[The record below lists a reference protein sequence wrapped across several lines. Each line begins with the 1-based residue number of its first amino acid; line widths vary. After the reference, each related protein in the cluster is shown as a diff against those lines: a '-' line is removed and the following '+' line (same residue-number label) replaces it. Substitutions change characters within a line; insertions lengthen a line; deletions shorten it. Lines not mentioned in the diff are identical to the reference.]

1 MWKTG
6 LLLLF
11 LGLLTSGELQQEET
25 EPERRSLPPSG
36 KLDFGYVPQGVY
48 QTLAYYEPG
57 VIGLLFHM
65 VHAFLYV
72 VQPNPF
78 PEDLVVKVAKD
89 KFGAIQSEY
98 QKPENVVLTLQAIYY
113 EAGFVVCAVLGLLFM
128 VLLPLV
134 GLFFCLCRCCDNCGG
149 EMHQRQRKNAD
160 CQRGLLTTLLFA
172 TSLVITAGV
181 LCAYAANQ
189 NLSSQLKGMRRL
201 VSSNLRDLQSFTNET
216 PTQIDYLIAQ
226 FATAKNKVISDLDNV
241 GPLLGGKIHEELG
254 KEVCPAM
261 DGALSMAGA
270 MRETKDAL
278 ENVSMSLEVL
288 QEATGKL
295 HFNLS
300 LVRFSLNRT
309 LNDPGCS
316 DEDSDA
322 TTAQLCRSI
331 RISLA
336 QLHVSANFTRLPDVN
351 NQLES
356 VNQLIKTDL
365 SNIIRK
371 GYSSFND
378 TPGMVSDQMRNVVEG
393 ARGMLDIIGTNISS
407 FSKVFPVHSTMAN
420 FTNFISHT
428 HSKIEDS
435 YPEIDQMDFYR
446 WICCIGLCCMVVLIL
461 AFNFLAILCGTVG
474 YDKHASPTTRGCV
487 SNTGG
492 TLLMAGVG
500 FSFLFSWILMGVVT
514 ATFLVGGNVEKLVC
528 EPFHTKQL
536 FKVLD
541 TPHLLN
547 PEWRNF
553 IPGYMYN
560 DSDLDLTVE
569 SLYSNCKENRG
580 IYSAMRLD
588 KVFNVTTFLNS
599 SLYTK
604 EVGKMFNNVKIDLRV
619 IVLLESEGKQNL
631 IGFSE
636 TGVDRINYA
645 AYLEEVNKGV
655 TQVDLLSYANE
666 LEAQTDLMPKGPLQT
681 SLKGHANSLRQIHS
695 QQVIPMEQAMKY
707 VRARSMLNQ
716 SIRLLER
723 TASDLPN
730 KVADVLATIEA
741 AQYLISQNATHVV
754 NQETEKYKQTIV
766 GYFRQYIEWVRTS
779 LTMEVAACK
788 PFSNIVDTVEIVA
801 CSFLVDSLNTFW
813 FGLGC
818 CALFLLP
825 SIILSVKLAK
835 FYRRM
840 DTEDVYDEIGQTA
853 VNVHVIILLRERQKE
868 SILAY
873 DTMTRFPRASAPP
886 RHIDW

>member
-11 LGLLTSGELQQEET
+11 WGLLTSSELQQEAT
-25 EPERRSLPPSG
+25 EPEPRNQTPSE

-48 QTLAYYEPG
+48 KTVAYYEPG
-57 VIGLLFHM
+57 VIGILFHM

-89 KFGAIQSEY
+89 RFGAIQSEY
-98 QKPENVVLTLQAIYY
+98 QKAIYY
-113 EAGFVVCAVLGLLFM
+113 ETGFMVCAMLGLLFM

-134 GLFFCLCRCCDNCGG
+134 GLFFCLCRCCENCGG

-172 TSLVITAGV
+172 TSLIITAGV

-189 NLSSQLKGMRRL
+189 NLSSQLKGMKRL
-201 VSSNLRDLQSFTNET
+201 VSSNLKDLQTFANET
-216 PTQIDYLIAQ
+216 PTQIEYLIAQ
-226 FATAKNKVISDLDNV
+226 YATAKYSVISDLDNV

-254 KEVCPAM
+254 KEVRPAL
-261 DGALSMAGA
+261 DGVLRMAGVKVQRAIKA
-270 MRETKDAL
+270 MRETKEAL
-278 ENVSMSLEVL
+278 ENVRVSLEVL

-300 LVRFSLNRT
+300 LVRSSLNRT

-316 DEDSDA
+316 NEDSDA

-331 RISLA
+331 HSSLA
-336 QLHVSANFTRLPDVN
+336 QLYVSANFTRLPDVN
-351 NQLES
+351 NHLES
-356 VNQLIKTDL
+356 VNQVLKTDL
-365 SNIIRK
+365 NEIIQK
-371 GYSSFND
+371 GFSSFND
-378 TPGMVSDQMRNVVEG
+378 TPGMVSDQMRSVVDG
-393 ARGMLDIIGTNISS
+393 ARGMLDVISANISS
-407 FSKVFPVHSTMAN
+407 SSKVFPVNSTLAN

-428 HSKIEDS
+428 QSKIEDS
-435 YPEIDQMDFYR
+435 YPEIDQIDFYR
-446 WICCIGLCCMVVLIL
+446 WICCIGLCCMVVLIV
-461 AFNFLAILCGTVG
+461 AFNFLAIMCGTMG

-541 TPHLLN
+541 TPHLVN

-569 SLYSNCKENRG
+569 SLYSNCKNNRSL
-580 IYSAMRLD
+580 YSAMRLD
-588 KVFNVTTFLNS
+588 KVFNVTTLLNS

-604 EVGKMFNNVKIDLRV
+604 ELGKMFDSVKIDLRG
-619 IVLLESEGKQNL
+619 IVLLESEGKQSL
-631 IGFSE
+631 IDFSE
-636 TGVDRINYA
+636 TGVAEINYA

-681 SLKGHANSLRQIHS
+681 NLKGHANSLRQIHS
-695 QQVIPMEQAMKY
+695 QLVIPMEQAMKY
-707 VRARSMLNQ
+707 VRARSTLNQ

-730 KVADVLATIEA
+730 KITDVLKTIEA

-766 GYFRQYIEWVRTS
+766 GYFRQYKEWVRTS
-779 LTMEVAACK
+779 LTMEVATCK

-840 DTEDVYDEIGQTA
+840 DTEDVYDDIETIPMKT
-853 VNVHVIILLRERQKE
+853 IP
-868 SILAY
+868 AY

>member
-11 LGLLTSGELQQEET
+11 WGLLTSSELQQEAT
-25 EPERRSLPPSG
+25 EPEPRNQPPSG
-36 KLDFGYVPQGVY
+36 KLDFGYVPQGDY
-48 QTLAYYEPG
+48 KTLAYYEPG
-57 VIGLLFHM
+57 VIGILFHM

-98 QKPENVVLTLQAIYY
+98 QKAIYY
-113 EAGFVVCAVLGLLFM
+113 ETGFMVCAVLGLLFI

-134 GLFFCLCRCCDNCGG
+134 GLFFCLCRCCENCGG

-172 TSLVITAGV
+172 TSLIITAGV

-189 NLSSQLKGMRRL
+189 NLSSQLEGMKRL
-201 VSSNLRDLQSFTNET
+201 VSSNLEDLQTFANET
-216 PTQIDYLIAQ
+216 PTVQPFYGS
-226 FATAKNKVISDLDNV
+226 FNDNV
-241 GPLLGGKIHEELG
+241 GPLLGGNIHVELG
-254 KEVCPAM
+254 TEVHPAL
-261 DGALSMAGA
+261 DGVLRMAGA
-270 MRETKDAL
+270 MRETKEAL
-278 ENVSMSLEVL
+278 ENVSVSLEVL

-300 LVRFSLNRT
+300 LVRSSLNRT

-316 DEDSDA
+316 GEDSDA
-322 TTAQLCRSI
+322 TTTQLCRSI
-331 RISLA
+331 HSSLA

-356 VNQLIKTDL
+356 VNQVLKTDL
-365 SNIIRK
+365 SDIIQK
-371 GYSSFND
+371 GFSSFND
-378 TPGMVSDQMRNVVEG
+378 TPGMVSDQMRDVVEG
-393 ARGMLDIIGTNISS
+393 ARGLLDVISTNISS
-407 FSKVFPVHSTMAN
+407 FSKVFPVHSSLAN
-420 FTNFISHT
+420 FTNFIIHT
-428 HSKIEDS
+428 QSKIEDS
-435 YPEIDQMDFYR
+435 YPEIDQIDFYR
-446 WICCIGLCCMVVLIL
+446 WICCTGLCCMVVLIL
-461 AFNFLAILCGTVG
+461 AFNFLAILCGTMG

-528 EPFHTKQL
+528 EPFHTKEL

-541 TPHLLN
+541 TPHLVN

-569 SLYSNCKENRG
+569 NFYSNCKNNRSL
-580 IYSAMRLD
+580 YSAMRLD
-588 KVFNVTTFLNS
+588 KVFNVTTLLNS

-604 EVGKMFNNVKIDLRV
+604 EVAKMFDSVKIDLRG
-619 IVLLESEGKQNL
+619 IVLLESEGKQSL
-631 IGFSE
+631 IDFSE
-636 TGVDRINYA
+636 TGIAEINYA
-645 AYLEEVNKGV
+645 AYLAEVNKGV
-655 TQVDLLSYANE
+655 TLVDLLSYANE

-681 SLKGHANSLRQIHS
+681 SLKGHTNSLRQIHS
-695 QQVIPMEQAMKY
+695 QLVIPMEQAM
-707 VRARSMLNQ
+707 STLNQ

-730 KVADVLATIEA
+730 KITDVLKTIEA
-741 AQYLISQNATHVV
+741 AQYLISQNATHVAI
-754 NQETEKYKQTIV
+754 QETEKYKQTIV

-840 DTEDVYDEIGQTA
+840 DTEDVYDDIP
-853 VNVHVIILLRERQKE
+853 
-868 SILAY
+868 AY

>member
-11 LGLLTSGELQQEET
+11 WGLLTSSELQQEAT
-25 EPERRSLPPSG
+25 EPEPRNQPPSG

-48 QTLAYYEPG
+48 KTLAYYEPG
-57 VIGLLFHM
+57 VIGILFHM

-98 QKPENVVLTLQAIYY
+98 QKAIYY
-113 EAGFVVCAVLGLLFM
+113 ETGFMVCAVLGLLFI

-134 GLFFCLCRCCDNCGG
+134 GLFFCLCRCCENCGG

-172 TSLVITAGV
+172 TSLIITAGV

-189 NLSSQLKGMRRL
+189 NLSSQLEGMKRL
-201 VSSNLRDLQSFTNET
+201 VSSNLEDLQTFANET
-216 PTQIDYLIAQ
+216 PTVQPFYGS
-226 FATAKNKVISDLDNV
+226 FNDNV
-241 GPLLGGKIHEELG
+241 GPLLGGNIHVELG
-254 KEVCPAM
+254 TEVHPAL
-261 DGALSMAGA
+261 DGVLRMAGA
-270 MRETKDAL
+270 MRETKEAL
-278 ENVSMSLEVL
+278 ENVSVSLEVL

-300 LVRFSLNRT
+300 LVRSSLNRT

-316 DEDSDA
+316 GEDSDA
-322 TTAQLCRSI
+322 TTTQLCRSI
-331 RISLA
+331 HSSLA

-356 VNQLIKTDL
+356 VNQVLKTDL
-365 SNIIRK
+365 SDIIQK
-371 GYSSFND
+371 GFSSFND
-378 TPGMVSDQMRNVVEG
+378 TPGMVSDQMRDVVEG
-393 ARGMLDIIGTNISS
+393 ARGLLDVISTNISS
-407 FSKVFPVHSTMAN
+407 FSKVFPVHSSLAN
-420 FTNFISHT
+420 FTNFIIHT
-428 HSKIEDS
+428 QSKIEDS
-435 YPEIDQMDFYR
+435 YPEIDQIDFYR
-446 WICCIGLCCMVVLIL
+446 WICCTGLCCMVVLIL
-461 AFNFLAILCGTVG
+461 AFNFLAILCGTMG

-528 EPFHTKQL
+528 EPFHTKEL

-541 TPHLLN
+541 TPHLVN

-569 SLYSNCKENRG
+569 NFYSNCTNNRSL
-580 IYSAMRLD
+580 YSAMRLD
-588 KVFNVTTFLNS
+588 KVFNVTTLLNS

-604 EVGKMFNNVKIDLRV
+604 EVAKMFDSVKIDLRG
-619 IVLLESEGKQNL
+619 IVLLESEGKQSL
-631 IGFSE
+631 IDFSE
-636 TGVDRINYA
+636 TGIAEINYA
-645 AYLEEVNKGV
+645 AYLAEVNKGV
-655 TQVDLLSYANE
+655 TLVDLLSYANE

-695 QQVIPMEQAMKY
+695 QLVIPMEQAMKY
-707 VRARSMLNQ
+707 VRARSTLNQ

-723 TASDLPN
+723 TASDLLRN
-730 KVADVLATIEA
+730 SSIDCYET
-741 AQYLISQNATHVV
+741 AQYLISQNATHVAI
-754 NQETEKYKQTIV
+754 QETEKYKQTIV

-840 DTEDVYDEIGQTA
+840 DTEDVYDDIP
-853 VNVHVIILLRERQKE
+853 
-868 SILAY
+868 AY

>member
-1 MWKTG
+1 RAYTLYVLYG
-6 LLLLF
+6 I
-11 LGLLTSGELQQEET
+11 LGTELQQEAT
-25 EPERRSLPPSG
+25 EPEPRNQPPSG
-36 KLDFGYVPQGVY
+36 KLDFGYVPQGDY
-48 QTLAYYEPG
+48 KTLAYYEPG
-57 VIGLLFHM
+57 VIGILFHM

-98 QKPENVVLTLQAIYY
+98 QKVSLFVYTLYAIYY
-113 EAGFVVCAVLGLLFM
+113 ETGFMVCAVLGLLFI

-134 GLFFCLCRCCDNCGG
+134 GLFFCLCRCCENCGG

-172 TSLVITAGV
+172 TSLIITAGV

-189 NLSSQLKGMRRL
+189 NLSSQLEGMKRL
-201 VSSNLRDLQSFTNET
+201 VSSNLEDLQTFANET

-226 FATAKNKVISDLDNV
+226 YATAKYTVISDLDNV
-241 GPLLGGKIHEELG
+241 GPLLGGNIHVELG
-254 KEVCPAM
+254 TEVHPAL
-261 DGALSMAGA
+261 DGVLRMAGA
-270 MRETKDAL
+270 MRETKEAL
-278 ENVSMSLEVL
+278 ENVSVSLEVL

-300 LVRFSLNRT
+300 LVRSSLNRT

-316 DEDSDA
+316 GEDSDA
-322 TTAQLCRSI
+322 TTTQLCRSI
-331 RISLA
+331 HSSLA

-356 VNQLIKTDL
+356 VNQVLKTDL
-365 SNIIRK
+365 SDIIQK
-371 GYSSFND
+371 GFSSFND
-378 TPGMVSDQMRNVVEG
+378 TPGMVT
-393 ARGMLDIIGTNISS
+393 RGLLDVISTNISS
-407 FSKVFPVHSTMAN
+407 FSKVFPVHSSLAN
-420 FTNFISHT
+420 FTNFIIHT
-428 HSKIEDS
+428 QSKIEDS
-435 YPEIDQMDFYR
+435 YPEIDQIDFYR
-446 WICCIGLCCMVVLIL
+446 WICCTGLCCMVVLIL
-461 AFNFLAILCGTVG
+461 AFNFLAILCGTMG

-528 EPFHTKQL
+528 EPFHTKEL

-541 TPHLLN
+541 TPHLVN

-569 SLYSNCKENRG
+569 NFYS
-580 IYSAMRLD
+580 
-588 KVFNVTTFLNS
+588 
-599 SLYTK
+599 
-604 EVGKMFNNVKIDLRV
+604 VKIDLRG
-619 IVLLESEGKQNL
+619 IVLLESEGKQSL
-631 IGFSE
+631 IDFSE
-636 TGVDRINYA
+636 TGIAEINYA
-645 AYLEEVNKGV
+645 AYLAEVNKGV
-655 TQVDLLSYANE
+655 TLVDLLSYANE

-681 SLKGHANSLRQIHS
+681 SLKGHTNSLRQIHS
-695 QQVIPMEQAMKY
+695 QLVIPMEQAMVINY
-707 VRARSMLNQ
+707 LQSFFFRLTSMPGPI
-716 SIRLLER
+716 S
-723 TASDLPN
+723 
-730 KVADVLATIEA
+730 
-741 AQYLISQNATHVV
+741 AQCPLSAWFTQ
-754 NQETEKYKQTIV
+754 
-766 GYFRQYIEWVRTS
+766 

-840 DTEDVYDEIGQTA
+840 DTEDVYDDMEIGNNGYHNECLQGIQNPVMT
-853 VNVHVIILLRERQKE
+853 
-868 SILAY
+868 SIPAY

>member
-11 LGLLTSGELQQEET
+11 WGLLTSSELQQEAT
-25 EPERRSLPPSG
+25 EPEPRNQPPSG

-48 QTLAYYEPG
+48 KNLAYYEPG
-57 VIGLLFHM
+57 VIGILFHM

-78 PEDLVVKVAKD
+78 PEDLIVKVAKD

-98 QKPENVVLTLQAIYY
+98 QKAIYY
-113 EAGFVVCAVLGLLFM
+113 ETGFMVCAVLGLLFI

-134 GLFFCLCRCCDNCGG
+134 GLFFCLCRCCENCGG

-172 TSLVITAGV
+172 TSLIITAGV

-189 NLSSQLKGMRRL
+189 NLSSQLEGMKRL
-201 VSSNLRDLQSFTNET
+201 VNSNLKDLQTFANET

-226 FATAKNKVISDLDNV
+226 YATAKYTVISDLDNV
-241 GPLLGGKIHEELG
+241 GPLLGGNIHVELG
-254 KEVCPAM
+254 TEVHPAL
-261 DGALSMAGA
+261 DGVLRMAGA
-270 MRETKDAL
+270 MRETKEAL
-278 ENVSMSLEVL
+278 ENVSVSLEVL

-300 LVRFSLNRT
+300 LVRSSLNRT

-316 DEDSDA
+316 GEDSDA
-322 TTAQLCRSI
+322 TTTQLCRSI
-331 RISLA
+331 HSSLA

-351 NQLES
+351 NQLER
-356 VNQLIKTDL
+356 VNQVLKTDL
-365 SNIIRK
+365 SDIIQK
-371 GYSSFND
+371 GFSSFND
-378 TPGMVSDQMRNVVEG
+378 TPGMVSDQLRNVVEG
-393 ARGMLDIIGTNISS
+393 ARGILDVISTNISS
-407 FSKVFPVHSTMAN
+407 FSKVFPVHSSLAN
-420 FTNFISHT
+420 FTNFIIHT
-428 HSKIEDS
+428 QSKIEDS
-435 YPEIDQMDFYR
+435 YPEIDQIDFYR
-446 WICCIGLCCMVVLIL
+446 WICCTGLCCMVVLIL
-461 AFNFLAILCGTVG
+461 AFNFLAILCGTMG
-474 YDKHASPTTRGCV
+474 YEKHASPTTRGCV

-528 EPFHTKQL
+528 EPFHTKEL

-541 TPHLLN
+541 TPHLVN

-569 SLYSNCKENRG
+569 NFYSNCKNNRSL
-580 IYSAMRLD
+580 YSAMRLD
-588 KVFNVTTFLNS
+588 KVFNVTTLLNS

-604 EVGKMFNNVKIDLRV
+604 EVAKMFDSVKIDLRG
-619 IVLLESEGKQNL
+619 IVLLESEGKQSL
-631 IGFSE
+631 IDFSE
-636 TGVDRINYA
+636 TGIAEINYA
-645 AYLEEVNKGV
+645 AYLAEVNKGV
-655 TQVDLLSYANE
+655 TLVDLLSYANE

-695 QQVIPMEQAMKY
+695 QLVIPMEQAM
-707 VRARSMLNQ
+707 STLNQ

-730 KVADVLATIEA
+730 KITDVLKTIEA
-741 AQYLISQNATHVV
+741 AQYLISQNATHVAI
-754 NQETEKYKQTIV
+754 QETEKYKQTIV

-788 PFSNIVDTVEIVA
+788 PFSNIVDTVEIIA

-840 DTEDVYDEIGQTA
+840 DTEDVYDDIETIPMKT
-853 VNVHVIILLRERQKE
+853 IP
-868 SILAY
+868 AY

>member
-11 LGLLTSGELQQEET
+11 WGLLTSSELQQEAT
-25 EPERRSLPPSG
+25 EPEPRNQPPSG

-48 QTLAYYEPG
+48 KTLAYYEPG
-57 VIGLLFHM
+57 VIGILFHM

-78 PEDLVVKVAKD
+78 PEDLVVKVATD

-98 QKPENVVLTLQAIYY
+98 QKAIYY
-113 EAGFVVCAVLGLLFM
+113 ETGFMVCAVLGLLFI

-134 GLFFCLCRCCDNCGG
+134 GLFFCLCRCCENCGG

-172 TSLVITAGV
+172 TSLIITAGV

-189 NLSSQLKGMRRL
+189 NLSSQLEGMKRL
-201 VSSNLRDLQSFTNET
+201 VSSNLKDLQTFANET

-226 FATAKNKVISDLDNV
+226 YATAKYTVISDLDNV
-241 GPLLGGKIHEELG
+241 GPLLGGNIHVELG
-254 KEVCPAM
+254 TEVNPAL
-261 DGALSMAGA
+261 DGVLRMAGA
-270 MRETKDAL
+270 MRETKEAL
-278 ENVSMSLEVL
+278 ENVSVSLEVL

-300 LVRFSLNRT
+300 LVRSSLNRT

-316 DEDSDA
+316 GEDSDA
-322 TTAQLCRSI
+322 TTSQLCHSI
-331 RISLA
+331 HSSLA

-356 VNQLIKTDL
+356 VNRVLKTDL
-365 SNIIRK
+365 SDIIQK
-371 GYSSFND
+371 GFSSFND
-378 TPGMVSDQMRNVVEG
+378 TPGMVSDQMRDVVEG
-393 ARGMLDIIGTNISS
+393 ARGLLDVISTNISS
-407 FSKVFPVHSTMAN
+407 FSKVFPVHSSLAN
-420 FTNFISHT
+420 FTNFIIHT
-428 HSKIEDS
+428 QSKIEDS
-435 YPEIDQMDFYR
+435 YPEIDQIDFYR
-446 WICCIGLCCMVVLIL
+446 WICCTGLCCMVVLIL
-461 AFNFLAILCGTVG
+461 AFNFLAILCGTMG

-528 EPFHTKQL
+528 EPFHTKEL

-541 TPHLLN
+541 TPHLVN

-569 SLYSNCKENRG
+569 NFYSNCKNNRSL
-580 IYSAMRLD
+580 YSAMRLD
-588 KVFNVTTFLNS
+588 KVFNVTTLLNS

-604 EVGKMFNNVKIDLRV
+604 EVAKMFDSVKIDLGG
-619 IVLLESEGKQNL
+619 IVLLESEGKQSL
-631 IGFSE
+631 IDFSE
-636 TGVDRINYA
+636 TGIAEINYA
-645 AYLEEVNKGV
+645 AYLAEVNKGV
-655 TQVDLLSYANE
+655 TLVDLLSYANE

-695 QQVIPMEQAMKY
+695 QLVIPMEQAM
-707 VRARSMLNQ
+707 STLNQ

-730 KVADVLATIEA
+730 KITDVLKTIEA

-754 NQETEKYKQTIV
+754 IQETEKYKQTIV

-840 DTEDVYDEIGQTA
+840 DTEDVYDDIETIPMKT
-853 VNVHVIILLRERQKE
+853 IP
-868 SILAY
+868 AY

>member
-11 LGLLTSGELQQEET
+11 WGLLTSSELQQEAT
-25 EPERRSLPPSG
+25 EPEPRNQPPSG

-48 QTLAYYEPG
+48 KTLAYYEPG
-57 VIGLLFHM
+57 VIGILFHM

-98 QKPENVVLTLQAIYY
+98 QKPENIVLTLQAIYY
-113 EAGFVVCAVLGLLFM
+113 ETGFMVCAVLGLLFI

-134 GLFFCLCRCCDNCGG
+134 GLFFCLCRCCENCGG

-172 TSLVITAGV
+172 TSLIITAGV

-189 NLSSQLKGMRRL
+189 NLSSQLEGMKRL
-201 VSSNLRDLQSFTNET
+201 VRSNLKDLQTFANET

-226 FATAKNKVISDLDNV
+226 YATAKYTVISDLDNV
-241 GPLLGGKIHEELG
+241 GPLLGGNIHVELG
-254 KEVCPAM
+254 TEVHPAL
-261 DGALSMAGA
+261 DGVLRMAGVKVQRAIKA
-270 MRETKDAL
+270 MRETKEAL
-278 ENVSMSLEVL
+278 ENVSVSLEVL

-300 LVRFSLNRT
+300 LVRSSLNRT
-309 LNDPGCS
+309 LNDPGCGG
-316 DEDSDA
+316 EDSDA
-322 TTAQLCRSI
+322 TTTQLCRSI
-331 RISLA
+331 HSSLA

-356 VNQLIKTDL
+356 VNRVLKTDL
-365 SNIIRK
+365 SDIIQK
-371 GYSSFND
+371 GFSSFND
-378 TPGMVSDQMRNVVEG
+378 TPGMVSDQMRDVVEG
-393 ARGMLDIIGTNISS
+393 ARGLLDVISTNISS
-407 FSKVFPVHSTMAN
+407 FSKVFPVHSSLAN
-420 FTNFISHT
+420 FTNFIIHT
-428 HSKIEDS
+428 QSKIEDS
-435 YPEIDQMDFYR
+435 YPEIDQIDFYR
-446 WICCIGLCCMVVLIL
+446 WICCTGLCCMVVLIL
-461 AFNFLAILCGTVG
+461 AFNFLAILCGTMG

-528 EPFHTKQL
+528 EPFHTKEL

-541 TPHLLN
+541 TPHLVN

-560 DSDLDLTVE
+560 DSELNLTVE
-569 SLYSNCKENRG
+569 NFYSNCKNNRSL
-580 IYSAMRLD
+580 YSAMRLD
-588 KVFNVTTFLNS
+588 KVFNVTTLLNS

-604 EVGKMFNNVKIDLRV
+604 EVAKMFDSVKIDLGG
-619 IVLLESEGKQNL
+619 IVLLESEGKQSL
-631 IGFSE
+631 IDFSE
-636 TGVDRINYA
+636 TGIAEINYA
-645 AYLEEVNKGV
+645 AYLAEVNKGV
-655 TQVDLLSYANE
+655 TLVDLLSYASE

-695 QQVIPMEQAMKY
+695 QLVIPMEQAMKY
-707 VRARSMLNQ
+707 VRARSTLNQ

-730 KVADVLATIEA
+730 KITDVLKTIEA

-754 NQETEKYKQTIV
+754 IQETEKYKQTIV

-840 DTEDVYDEIGQTA
+840 DTEDVYDDIP
-853 VNVHVIILLRERQKE
+853 
-868 SILAY
+868 AY

>member
-11 LGLLTSGELQQEET
+11 WGLLTSSELQQEAT
-25 EPERRSLPPSG
+25 EPEPRNQPPSG

-48 QTLAYYEPG
+48 KTLAYYEPG
-57 VIGLLFHM
+57 VIGILFHM

-78 PEDLVVKVAKD
+78 PEGKASIVQCFD
-89 KFGAIQSEY
+89 
-98 QKPENVVLTLQAIYY
+98 AIYY
-113 EAGFVVCAVLGLLFM
+113 ETGFMVCAVLGLLFI

-134 GLFFCLCRCCDNCGG
+134 GLFFCLCRCCENCGG

-172 TSLVITAGV
+172 TSLIITAGV

-189 NLSSQLKGMRRL
+189 NLSSQLEGMKRL
-201 VSSNLRDLQSFTNET
+201 VSSNLEDLQTFANET

-226 FATAKNKVISDLDNV
+226 YATAKYTVISDLDNV
-241 GPLLGGKIHEELG
+241 GPLLGGNIHVELG
-254 KEVCPAM
+254 TEVHPAL
-261 DGALSMAGA
+261 DGVLRMAGA
-270 MRETKDAL
+270 MRETKEAL
-278 ENVSMSLEVL
+278 ENVSVSLEVL

-300 LVRFSLNRT
+300 LVRSSLNRT

-316 DEDSDA
+316 GEDSDA
-322 TTAQLCRSI
+322 TTTQLCRSI
-331 RISLA
+331 HSSLA

-356 VNQLIKTDL
+356 VNQVLKTDL
-365 SNIIRK
+365 SDIIQK
-371 GYSSFND
+371 GFSSFND
-378 TPGMVSDQMRNVVEG
+378 TPGMVSDQMRDVVEG
-393 ARGMLDIIGTNISS
+393 DTNISS
-407 FSKVFPVHSTMAN
+407 FSKVFPVHSSLAN
-420 FTNFISHT
+420 FTNFIIHT
-428 HSKIEDS
+428 QSKIEDS
-435 YPEIDQMDFYR
+435 YPEIDQIDFYR
-446 WICCIGLCCMVVLIL
+446 WICCTGLCCMVVLIL
-461 AFNFLAILCGTVG
+461 AFNFLAILCGTMG

-528 EPFHTKQL
+528 EPFHTKEL

-541 TPHLLN
+541 TPHLVN

-560 DSDLDLTVE
+560 DSDLDLT
-569 SLYSNCKENRG
+569 
-580 IYSAMRLD
+580 
-588 KVFNVTTFLNS
+588 
-599 SLYTK
+599 YTK
-604 EVGKMFNNVKIDLRV
+604 EVAKMFDSVKIDLRG
-619 IVLLESEGKQNL
+619 IVLLESEGKQSL
-631 IGFSE
+631 IDFSE
-636 TGVDRINYA
+636 TGIAEINYA
-645 AYLEEVNKGV
+645 AYLAEVNKGV
-655 TQVDLLSYANE
+655 TLVDLLSYANE

-695 QQVIPMEQAMKY
+695 QLVIPMEQAM
-707 VRARSMLNQ
+707 STLNQ

-730 KVADVLATIEA
+730 KITDVLKTIEA
-741 AQYLISQNATHVV
+741 AQYLISQNATHVAI
-754 NQETEKYKQTIV
+754 QETEKYKQTIV

-840 DTEDVYDEIGQTA
+840 DTEDVYDE
-853 VNVHVIILLRERQKE
+853 
-868 SILAY
+868 
-873 DTMTRFPRASAPP
+873 
-886 RHIDW
+886 

>member
-11 LGLLTSGELQQEET
+11 WGLLTSSELQQEAT
-25 EPERRSLPPSG
+25 EPEPRNQPPSG

-48 QTLAYYEPG
+48 KTLAYYEPG
-57 VIGLLFHM
+57 VIGILFHM

-78 PEDLVVKVAKD
+78 PGDLVVKVAKD

-98 QKPENVVLTLQAIYY
+98 QKAIYY
-113 EAGFVVCAVLGLLFM
+113 ETGFMVCAVLGLLFI

-134 GLFFCLCRCCDNCGG
+134 GLFFCLCRCCENCGG

-172 TSLVITAGV
+172 TSLIITAGV

-189 NLSSQLKGMRRL
+189 NLSSQLEGMKRL
-201 VSSNLRDLQSFTNET
+201 VSSNLKDLQTFANET
-216 PTQIDYLIAQ
+216 PTVQPFYGS
-226 FATAKNKVISDLDNV
+226 FNDNV
-241 GPLLGGKIHEELG
+241 GPLLGGNIHVELG
-254 KEVCPAM
+254 TEVHPAL
-261 DGALSMAGA
+261 DGVLRMAGA
-270 MRETKDAL
+270 MRETKEAL
-278 ENVSMSLEVL
+278 ENVSVSLEVL

-300 LVRFSLNRT
+300 LVRSSLNRT

-316 DEDSDA
+316 GEDSDA
-322 TTAQLCRSI
+322 TTTQLCRSI
-331 RISLA
+331 HSSLA

-356 VNQLIKTDL
+356 VNQVLKTDL
-365 SNIIRK
+365 SDIIQK
-371 GYSSFND
+371 GFSSFND
-378 TPGMVSDQMRNVVEG
+378 TPGMVSDQMRDVVEG
-393 ARGMLDIIGTNISS
+393 ARGMLDVISTNISS
-407 FSKVFPVHSTMAN
+407 FSKVFPVHSSLAN
-420 FTNFISHT
+420 FTNFIIHT
-428 HSKIEDS
+428 QSKIEDS
-435 YPEIDQMDFYR
+435 YPEIDQIDFYR
-446 WICCIGLCCMVVLIL
+446 WICCTGLCCMVVLIL
-461 AFNFLAILCGTVG
+461 AFNFLAILCGTMG

-528 EPFHTKQL
+528 EPFHTKEL

-541 TPHLLN
+541 TPHLVN

-569 SLYSNCKENRG
+569 NFYSNCKNNRSL
-580 IYSAMRLD
+580 YSAMRLD
-588 KVFNVTTFLNS
+588 KVFNVTTLLNS

-604 EVGKMFNNVKIDLRV
+604 EVAKMFDSVKIDLRG
-619 IVLLESEGKQNL
+619 IVLLESEGKQSL
-631 IGFSE
+631 IDFSE
-636 TGVDRINYA
+636 TGIAEINYA
-645 AYLEEVNKGV
+645 AYLAEVNKGV
-655 TQVDLLSYANE
+655 TLVDLLSYANE

-695 QQVIPMEQAMKY
+695 QLVIPMEQAM
-707 VRARSMLNQ
+707 STLNQ

-723 TASDLPN
+723 TASDLIRNN
-730 KVADVLATIEA
+730 KITDVLKTIEA
-741 AQYLISQNATHVV
+741 AQYLISQNATHVAI
-754 NQETEKYKQTIV
+754 QETEKYKQTIV

-840 DTEDVYDEIGQTA
+840 DTEDVYDDIP
-853 VNVHVIILLRERQKE
+853 
-868 SILAY
+868 AY